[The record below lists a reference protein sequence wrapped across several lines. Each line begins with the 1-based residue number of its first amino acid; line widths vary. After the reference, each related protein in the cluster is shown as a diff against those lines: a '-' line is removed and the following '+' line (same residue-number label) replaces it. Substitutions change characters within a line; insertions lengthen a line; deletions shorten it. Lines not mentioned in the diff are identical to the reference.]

1 MFPPMKRVAFQERL
15 VEFMPTPVIEG
26 LSDTEVETSSSE
38 DDHKRR
44 RKFIEAEDGH
54 PTPIHGRR
62 KRRDWVWR
70 PVDDDI
76 PKSHDVVSLGNKSET
91 PPVQMQLDVA
101 NVQPN
106 SVDEEDAEDVASR
119 QSSTPEHT
127 TTI

>member
-44 RKFIEAEDGH
+44 RTVIEAEDGH
-54 PTPIHGRR
+54 PMPIHGRR

-70 PVDDDI
+70 PVEDDI
-76 PKSHDVVSLGNKSET
+76 LKSHDVVSLRNKSET
-91 PPVQMQLDVA
+91 PLVQMPLDVA
-101 NVQPN
+101 NVQTN
-106 SVDEEDAEDVASR
+106 SVNEEDDEDVASR
-119 QSSTPEHT
+119 QSATPEHVT
-127 TTI
+127 TN